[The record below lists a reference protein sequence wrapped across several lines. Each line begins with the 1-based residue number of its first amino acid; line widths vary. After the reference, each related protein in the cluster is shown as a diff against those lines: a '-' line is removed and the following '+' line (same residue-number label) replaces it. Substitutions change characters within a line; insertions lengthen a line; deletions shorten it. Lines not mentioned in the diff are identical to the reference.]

1 MVSIEPAIPEAA
13 TQAATPPAEAATPPA
28 TVWARKDLLDTD
40 VLSNGEIELVME
52 TADAMTEV
60 RERPVGRVATLRGTT
75 VVTLFYENS
84 TRTRASFE
92 IAAKSLGADVIN
104 LSAAGSS
111 VGKGESLIDT
121 VRTIEAVGADILVMR
136 HPSSG
141 AASLAARHTD
151 ASVVNGGDGAH
162 AHPTQALL
170 DLYTMRRHTGDLG
183 GRKVVIVG
191 DVLHSRVAR
200 SNLWALMAA
209 GAHVTLCGPAT
220 LLPRSLRT
228 LPGYEGP
235 GGCEV
240 TSDLGKALL
249 GADVVMALRIQRE
262 RQEQGLFPSV
272 REYIRQYQITEER
285 LARANPGALV
295 MHPGPMN
302 EGVEIAP
309 EVAHGLR
316 SVVEEQVTN
325 GVAVRM
331 AILFLMATARR
342 R

>member
-1 MVSIEPAIPEAA
+1 MVSIES
-13 TQAATPPAEAATPPA
+13 TPPAATEPAPPEAPAATVAPK
-28 TVWARKDLLDTD
+28 VWSRKDLLDTD
-40 VLSNGEIELVME
+40 VLTADEIDLILE
-52 TADAMTEV
+52 TAEAMTEV

-92 IAAKSLGADVIN
+92 IAAKALGADVIN
-104 LSAAGSS
+104 LAAATSS

-121 VRTIEAVGADILVMR
+121 VRTIEAVGADLVVIR

-141 AASLAARHTD
+141 AAALAAQHTS
-151 ASVVNGGDGAH
+151 ASVVNGGDGQH

-170 DLYTMRRHTGDLG
+170 DLYTMQRHVSDLA

-209 GAHVTLCGPAT
+209 GAQVTLCGPAT
-220 LLPRSLRT
+220 LLPHTLRT

-240 TSDLGKALL
+240 TSDLAEALT

-262 RQEQGLFPSV
+262 RQEQGLLPSL

-331 AILFLMATARR
+331 AILYLMATARR

>member
-1 MVSIEPAIPEAA
+1 MVSIES
-13 TQAATPPAEAATPPA
+13 TPPAATEPARPEAPA
-28 TVWARKDLLDTD
+28 PTVASKVWARKDLLDTD
-40 VLSNGEIELVME
+40 VLSPEEIDLILE
-52 TADAMTEV
+52 TAEAMTEV

-92 IAAKSLGADVIN
+92 IAAKALGADVIN
-104 LSAAGSS
+104 LAAATSS

-121 VRTIEAVGADILVMR
+121 VRTIEAVGADIVVMR

-141 AASLAARHTD
+141 AAALAAQHTS
-151 ASVVNGGDGAH
+151 ASVVNGGDGQH

-170 DLYTMRRHTGDLG
+170 DLYTMQRHVSDLA
-183 GRKVVIVG
+183 GRKIVIVG

-209 GAHVTLCGPAT
+209 GAQVTLCGPAT
-220 LLPRSLRT
+220 LLPRTLRT

-240 TSDLGKALL
+240 TSDLAEALT
-249 GADVVMALRIQRE
+249 GADIVMALRIQRE
-262 RQEQGLFPSV
+262 RQEQGLLPSL

-285 LARANPGALV
+285 LALANPGALV

-331 AILFLMATARR
+331 AILYLMATARR